1 MTVPLG
7 AGDLVRLRGREWVVE
22 ALKPGGTKEELST
35 VELACIADDAQGES
49 LRAVIDSEID
59 VRLVQDDLWQ
69 QIGREGSDDP
79 KVLAAHVRAVA
90 WKSATAA
97 DRDLFQAP
105 FRAGIRLDPYQLL
118 PLSKALKLPR
128 ANLLIADDVGLGKT
142 VEAGLVLREMLLRR
156 RVDFVVVSAPAAM
169 ITQWQD
175 ELAQKFGLGFTIV
188 DRDYLAAVRRAHG
201 FAANPWAVGS
211 RFIVSH
217 SLLADETYSSGLKDA
232 LGPFRPRALLI
243 LDEAHHAAPASGQ
256 AYAVDS
262 QFTKAVRTLAERFEH
277 RLFLSATPHNGHSN
291 SFAALLEILD
301 PQRFTRGF
309 PVEPDDLEPV
319 MVRRLKNDLRTLGV
333 ARFPRRII
341 EPAVI
346 DGLSADA
353 PELLLATLLQAYRDW
368 CEAGLQGT
376 SLARTRFLLSGLQQ
390 RLLSSIPAFART
402 LRRHLI
408 TLQRHRD
415 KADAAAGSDAAAAL
429 LAQGP
434 LDLEPSD
441 SEEDQDALLEAIQS
455 EEDDI
460 VESATSA
467 AAGSLR
473 NFDEAIA
480 RVEGM
485 LEIAKQNERRPDAR
499 VAWLVDWIN
508 RNMLDGRSWNARR
521 LIVFTEWEDTRL
533 WLERRL
539 KEMFADIDCVDDRIS
554 TFTGLTGQKRRDEV
568 KFAFNADPA
577 KEPLRILLCTDAAR
591 EGINLQTRCCDL
603 VHFDLP
609 WNPSRL
615 EQRNGR
621 IDRKLQPASEV
632 ACRYFV
638 YAQRPEDQVLA
649 ALVRKT
655 ETIREQLGS
664 AGQVIA
670 DRIHQRLTRNGIAR
684 PAAAAL
690 AHDIEAEEEDART
703 RLARREMADE
713 EERRLARLK
722 RELDQLNRELE
733 HARRRVGIAPDE
745 LQAVVQTALQRDGV
759 PLLPAEDLAMPGAY
773 RLDPD
778 APGFARDPSW
788 ADVFDE
794 LREGRPPRKRLGD
807 WRAEHPVRAISFQP
821 LVLEDDRDAEG
832 VVQVHL
838 EHRLVRRL
846 LSRFVS
852 HGFQSGLN
860 RATVVSAPAG
870 QARVVLVGRLALY
883 GPGAARLH
891 EQIIPVTALW
901 SEAARQRGGLNAL
914 GEAGEETTLV
924 ALEQA
929 LRDAIMP
936 AKEVVDRLLGGAQ
949 KDIADLRP
957 VFEQRAQAAAEK
969 ARADLAKIAIRESR
983 ALKLLLEAQRAK
995 IVRESAASC
1004 SSSLTCPI
1012 LWNGVSARRTGD
1024 FGSAGSKRWR
1034 RRSSTSP
1041 RAWRPPTTSGRSG
1054 WSRSGS
1060 SIFGRSSHDH
1070 RRRRAR

>member
-1 MTVPLG
+1 MTVLLDV
-7 AGDLVRLRGREWVVE
+7 GDLVRLRGREWVVE
-22 ALKPGGTKEELST
+22 ALKPGSTKEELST

-49 LRAVIDSEID
+49 LRAVLESEID
-59 VRLVQDDLWQ
+59 VRLVQDDLWEQ
-69 QIGREGSDDP
+69 MGREGSDDP

-128 ANLLIADDVGLGKT
+128 VNLLIADDVGLGKT

-262 QFTKAVRTLAERFEH
+262 QFTKAVRALAERFEH

-319 MVRRLKNDLRTLGV
+319 MVRRLKSDLRRLGV

-353 PELLLATLLQAYRDW
+353 PELVLATLLQAYRDW

-376 SLARTRFLLSGLQQ
+376 SLARARFVFSGLQQ

-402 LRRHLI
+402 LRRHLT
-408 TLQRHRD
+408 TLHRHRD
-415 KADAAAGSDAAAAL
+415 KADVPAGSDAAPAL
-429 LAQGP
+429 LAQGAP
-434 LDLEPSD
+434 DLEPSD
-441 SEEDQDALLEAIQS
+441 SEEDQDDLLEAMQS

-473 NFDEAIA
+473 SFDEAIA
-480 RVEGM
+480 RVEEM

-499 VAWLVDWIN
+499 VAWLIDWIN
-508 RNMLDGRSWNARR
+508 RNMLDGARSWNSRR
-521 LIVFTEWEDTRL
+521 LILFTEWEDTRL

-539 KEMFADIDCVDDRIS
+539 KEAFADTDCVDDRIS
-554 TFTGLTGQKRRDEV
+554 TFTGITGQKRRDEV
-568 KFAFNADPA
+568 KLAFNADPA

-632 ACRYFV
+632 VCRYFV

-684 PAAAAL
+684 PTATAL

-778 APGFARDPSW
+778 ASGFVRDPSW

-794 LREGRPPRKRLGD
+794 LRDGRPPRKRLGD

-821 LVLEDDRDAEG
+821 LVLEDDRDVEG

-901 SEAARQRGGLNAL
+901 SEAARQRGLNAL
-914 GEAGEETTLV
+914 GEAGEETTLA

-949 KDIADLRP
+949 KDVADLRP

-995 IVRESAASC
+995 IVRESAAREALQLELDLSNPVERRQREADRRFWQRRLEALEKEIVDEPARVAT
-1004 SSSLTCPI
+1004 SYDIRAQRLEPVGLI
-1012 LWNGVSARRTGD
+1012 YLW
-1024 FGSAGSKRWR
+1024 
-1034 RRSSTSP
+1034 P
-1041 RAWRPPTTSGRSG
+1041 QQP
-1054 WSRSGS
+1054 
-1060 SIFGRSSHDH
+1060 
-1070 RRRRAR
+1070 

>member
-1 MTVPLG
+1 MTVLLDV
-7 AGDLVRLRGREWVVE
+7 GDLVRLRGREWVVE
-22 ALKPGGTKEELST
+22 ALKPGSTKEELST

-49 LRAVIDSEID
+49 LRAVLESEID

-69 QIGREGSDDP
+69 QMGREGSDDP

-118 PLSKALKLPR
+118 PLAKALKLPR
-128 ANLLIADDVGLGKT
+128 VNLLIADDVGLGKT

-188 DRDYLAAVRRAHG
+188 DRDYLAAVRRAYG

-262 QFTKAVRTLAERFEH
+262 QFTKAVRALAERFEH

-309 PVEPDDLEPV
+309 PVEPDDLEPI
-319 MVRRLKNDLRTLGV
+319 MVRRLKSDLRRLGV

-346 DGLSADA
+346 DGLSPDA
-353 PELLLATLLQAYRDW
+353 PELVLATLLQAYRDW

-376 SLARTRFLLSGLQQ
+376 SLARARFVFSGLQQ

-402 LRRHLI
+402 LRRHLT

-415 KADAAAGSDAAAAL
+415 KADVPAGSDAVPAL
-429 LAQGP
+429 LAQGAP
-434 LDLEPSD
+434 DLEPSD
-441 SEEDQDALLEAIQS
+441 SEEDQDALLEAMQS

-473 NFDEAIA
+473 SFDEAIA

-499 VAWLVDWIN
+499 VAWLIDWIN
-508 RNMLDGRSWNARR
+508 RNMLDGARCWNARR
-521 LIVFTEWEDTRL
+521 LILFTEWEDTRL

-539 KEMFADIDCVDDRIS
+539 KEAFADTDCVDDRIS
-554 TFTGLTGQKRRDEV
+554 TFTGITGQKRRDEV
-568 KFAFNADPA
+568 KLAFNADPA

-632 ACRYFV
+632 VCRYFV
-638 YAQRPEDQVLA
+638 YRQRPEDQVLA

-670 DRIHQRLTRNGIAR
+670 DRIHQRLVRNGIAR

-713 EERRLARLK
+713 EERRLARLN

-778 APGFARDPSW
+778 ASGFARDPSW

-807 WRAEHPVRAISFQP
+807 WRAEHPVRAISFRP

-914 GEAGEETTLV
+914 GEAGEETTLA

-949 KDIADLRP
+949 RDVADLRP

-969 ARADLAKIAIRESR
+969 ARADLAKIAVRESS
-983 ALKLLLEAQRAK
+983 ALKALLEAQRAK
-995 IVRESAASC
+995 LVTESVATEALQLELDLSNPVERRQREADRRFWQRRLEALEKEIVDEPARVAASYEIRAQR
-1004 SSSLTCPI
+1004 LEPVGLI
-1012 LWNGVSARRTGD
+1012 YLWPQ
-1024 FGSAGSKRWR
+1024 K
-1034 RRSSTSP
+1034 P
-1041 RAWRPPTTSGRSG
+1041 
-1054 WSRSGS
+1054 
-1060 SIFGRSSHDH
+1060 
-1070 RRRRAR
+1070 

>member
-1 MTVPLG
+1 MTVLLDV
-7 AGDLVRLRGREWVVE
+7 GDLVRLRGREWVVE
-22 ALKPGGTKEELST
+22 ALKPGSTKEELST

-49 LRAVIDSEID
+49 LRAVLESEID

-69 QIGREGSDDP
+69 QMGREGSDDP

-118 PLSKALKLPR
+118 PLAKALKLPR
-128 ANLLIADDVGLGKT
+128 VNLLIADDVGLGKT

-188 DRDYLAAVRRAHG
+188 DRDYLAAVRRAYG

-262 QFTKAVRTLAERFEH
+262 QFTKAVRALAERFEH

-309 PVEPDDLEPV
+309 PVEPDDLEPI
-319 MVRRLKNDLRTLGV
+319 MVRQLKSDLRRLGV

-346 DGLSADA
+346 DGLSPDA
-353 PELLLATLLQAYRDW
+353 PELVLATLLQAYRDW

-376 SLARTRFLLSGLQQ
+376 SLARARFVFSGLQQ
-390 RLLSSIPAFART
+390 QLLSSIPAFART
-402 LRRHLI
+402 LRRHLT

-415 KADAAAGSDAAAAL
+415 KADVPAGSDAVPAL
-429 LAQGP
+429 LAQGAP
-434 LDLEPSD
+434 DLEPSD
-441 SEEDQDALLEAIQS
+441 SEEDQDALLEAMQS

-473 NFDEAIA
+473 SFDEAIA

-499 VAWLVDWIN
+499 VAWLIDWIN
-508 RNMLDGRSWNARR
+508 RNMLDGARCWNARR
-521 LIVFTEWEDTRL
+521 LILFTEWEDTRL

-539 KEMFADIDCVDDRIS
+539 KEAFADTDCVDDRIS
-554 TFTGLTGQKRRDEV
+554 TFTGITGQKRRDEV
-568 KFAFNADPA
+568 KLAFNADPA

-632 ACRYFV
+632 VCRYFV
-638 YAQRPEDQVLA
+638 YRQRPEDQVLA

-670 DRIHQRLTRNGIAR
+670 DRIHQRLVRNGIAR

-713 EERRLARLK
+713 EERRLARLN

-778 APGFARDPSW
+778 ASGFARDPSW

-807 WRAEHPVRAISFQP
+807 WRAEHPVRAISFRP

-914 GEAGEETTLV
+914 GEAGEETTLA

-949 KDIADLRP
+949 RDVADLRP

-969 ARADLAKIAIRESR
+969 ARADLAKIAVREFS
-983 ALKLLLEAQRAK
+983 ALKALLEAQRAK
-995 IVRESAASC
+995 LVTESVATEALQLELDLSNPVERRQREADRRFWQRRLEALEKEIVDEPARVAASYEIRAQR
-1004 SSSLTCPI
+1004 LEPVGLI
-1012 LWNGVSARRTGD
+1012 YLWPQ
-1024 FGSAGSKRWR
+1024 K
-1034 RRSSTSP
+1034 P
-1041 RAWRPPTTSGRSG
+1041 
-1054 WSRSGS
+1054 
-1060 SIFGRSSHDH
+1060 
-1070 RRRRAR
+1070 

>member
-1 MTVPLG
+1 MTITLDV
-7 AGDLVRLRGREWVVE
+7 GDLVRVRGREWVVE
-22 ALKPGGTKEELST
+22 ALKPGATRDDLST
-35 VELACIADDAQGES
+35 VELACIADDAQGEV
-49 LRAVIDSEID
+49 LRAVLESEID

-69 QIGREGSDDP
+69 QIARDGSDDP
-79 KVLAAHVRAVA
+79 KVLAAHMRAVA
-90 WKSATAA
+90 WKTATAA

-128 ANLLIADDVGLGKT
+128 VNLLIADDVGLGKT

-175 ELAQKFGLGFTIV
+175 ELAQKFGLDFTIV
-188 DRDYLAAVRRAHG
+188 DREYLAAVRRAHG

-217 SLLADETYSSGLKDA
+217 SLLADETYSDGLKEA

-243 LDEAHHAAPASGQ
+243 LDEAHHAAPASGL
-256 AYAVDS
+256 AYATDS
-262 QFTKAVRTLAERFEH
+262 QFTRAVRSLAERFEH

-291 SFAALLEILD
+291 SFSSLLEILD
-301 PQRFTRGF
+301 PQRFTRGV
-309 PVEPDDLEPV
+309 PVEPDDLDPV
-319 MVRRLKNDLRTLGV
+319 MVRRLKSDLRRLGV
-333 ARFPRRII
+333 ARFPKRII

-346 DGLSADA
+346 DGLPADA
-353 PELLLATLLQAYRDW
+353 PELVLATLLQDYRDW

-376 SLARTRFLLSGLQQ
+376 SLSRGRFLISGLQQ
-390 RLLSSIPAFART
+390 RLFSSIPAFART
-402 LRRHLI
+402 LRRHLA

-415 KADAAAGSDAAAAL
+415 KAGGAGQSDAAAVL
-429 LAQGP
+429 IAQGP
-434 LDLEPSD
+434 AEIEPDSSQDEADLLNWV
-441 SEEDQDALLEAIQS
+441 QA

-460 VESATSA
+460 ADAATSA
-467 AAGSLR
+467 ALAGLR
-473 NFDEAIA
+473 SFDQAIA
-480 RVEGM
+480 RVEAM

-499 VAWLVDWIN
+499 VAWLVEWIT
-508 RNMLDGRSWNARR
+508 RNMLGGVRSWNERR

-539 KEMFADIDCVDDRIS
+539 KEAFADTDLADERIA
-554 TFTGLTGQKRRDEV
+554 TFTGITGQDRRDEV
-568 KFAFNADPA
+568 KRAFNADPT

-591 EGINLQTRCCDL
+591 EGINLQTRCRDL

-621 IDRKLQPASEV
+621 IDRKLQPATQV
-632 ACRYFV
+632 FCRYFE
-638 YAQRPEDQVLA
+638 YRQRPEDRVLA

-670 DRIHQRLTRNGIAR
+670 DRVHQRLVRGGIAR
-684 PAAAAL
+684 AAVETL
-690 AHDIEAEEEDART
+690 AQGIEAEKEDARA

-722 RELDQLNRELE
+722 RELGQLDRELDQ
-733 HARRRVGIAPDE
+733 ARHRVGIAPTE
-745 LQAVVQTALQRDGV
+745 LKEVVQTALQRDHV
-759 PLLPAEDLAMPGAY
+759 PLLPAVDVPFAGAY

-778 APGFARDPSW
+778 SPAFAHDPSW

-794 LREGRPPRKRLGD
+794 LREGRPPRKRLGE
-807 WRAEHPVRAISFQP
+807 WRAARPVRAISFEP
-821 LVLEDDRDAEG
+821 PVLEDDRDAEG

-846 LSRFVS
+846 ISRFVS
-852 HGFQSGLN
+852 QGFQSGLN
-860 RATVVSAPAG
+860 RASVICGPGS
-870 QARVVLVGRLALY
+870 QARIVLVGRLALY

-891 EQIIPVTALW
+891 EEIIPVTAVW
-901 SEAARQRGGLNAL
+901 SEAARQRGGLKPL
-914 GEAGEETTLV
+914 GEAGEETTLA
-924 ALEQA
+924 ALERA
-929 LRDAIMP
+929 LRDATLP
-936 AKEVVDRLLGGAQ
+936 SADVVKRLLAGAQ

-957 VFEQRAQAAAEK
+957 ILEQRARAAAEK
-969 ARADLAKIAIRESR
+969 ARVALGKLAGREAQALKSLLETQRARIVKESSAREAVQLELELADPAERRQREADRRHWQRRLEGLEKELAKEPARI
-983 ALKLLLEAQRAK
+983 
-995 IVRESAASC
+995 AASYDIRAER
-1004 SSSLTCPI
+1004 LEPVGLI
-1012 LWNGVSARRTGD
+1012 YLWPQRT
-1024 FGSAGSKRWR
+1024 
-1034 RRSSTSP
+1034 
-1041 RAWRPPTTSGRSG
+1041 
-1054 WSRSGS
+1054 
-1060 SIFGRSSHDH
+1060 
-1070 RRRRAR
+1070 

>member
-1 MTVPLG
+1 MTISLDV
-7 AGDLVRLRGREWVVE
+7 GDLVRLRGREWVVE
-22 ALKPGGTKEELST
+22 AVKPGGTSEELST

-49 LRAVIDSEID
+49 LRAVLESEID

-128 ANLLIADDVGLGKT
+128 VNLLIADDVGLGKT

-211 RFIVSH
+211 RFLVSH
-217 SLLADETYSSGLKDA
+217 SLLADETYASGLKDA

-262 QFTKAVRTLAERFEH
+262 QFTKAVRALAEKFEH

-309 PVEPDDLEPV
+309 SVEPDDLEPV
-319 MVRRLKNDLRTLGV
+319 MVRRLKNDLRKLGV

-346 DGLSADA
+346 KDLPANA
-353 PELLLATLLQAYRDW
+353 PELVLATLLQSYRDW
-368 CEAGLQGT
+368 CESGLQGT
-376 SLARTRFLLSGLQQ
+376 ALARTRFLLSGLQQ

-402 LRRHLI
+402 LRRHLS

-415 KADAAAGSDAAAAL
+415 KAGTTAGSEAAAAL

-434 LDLEPSD
+434 PDVELSD
-441 SEEDQDALLEAIQS
+441 TEEDHDALLETIQA

-467 AAGSLR
+467 AAAGLR
-473 NFDEAIA
+473 NFDEAMA
-480 RVEGM
+480 RVEAM
-485 LEIAKQNERRPDAR
+485 LEIAKQSERRPDAR
-499 VAWLVDWIN
+499 VAWLVDWIW
-508 RNMLDGRSWNARR
+508 RNMLDGARSWNVRR

-539 KEMFADIDCVDDRIS
+539 KEEFGDTERGDERIA
-554 TFTGLTGQKRRDEV
+554 TFTGLTGQRRRDEV
-568 KFAFNADPA
+568 KLAFNADPA

-621 IDRKLQPASEV
+621 IDRKLQPASDV
-632 ACRYFV
+632 YCRYFV

-655 ETIREQLGS
+655 ETIRDQLGS

-670 DRIHQRLTRNGIAR
+670 DRIHQRLTRDGIAR

-690 AHDIEAEEEDART
+690 ARDIEAEQEDART

-722 RELDQLNRELE
+722 RELDQLDRELQQ
-733 HARRRVGIAPDE
+733 ARLRVGIAPDE
-745 LQAVVQTALQRDGV
+745 LQGVVEIALQRDGV
-759 PLLPAEDLAMPGAY
+759 PLVRAENLPVQGAW

-778 APGFARDPSW
+778 APHFARDASW

-794 LREGRPPRKRLGD
+794 LREGRPPRKRLGE

-860 RATVVSAPAG
+860 RATAISAPG
-870 QARVVLVGRLALY
+870 GRARVVLVGRLALY

-891 EQIIPVTALW
+891 EQIIPVTAMW
-901 SEAARQRGGLNAL
+901 SEGARQRGGLSAL
-914 GEAGEETTLV
+914 GEAGEETTLA

-929 LRDAIMP
+929 LRDATMP
-936 AKEVVDRLLGGAQ
+936 TRDIVDRLLRGARN
-949 KDIADLRP
+949 DIADLRP
-957 VFEQRAQAAAEK
+957 VLEQRAQAAAEK
-969 ARADLAKIAIRESR
+969 AKADLAKIAARESR
-983 ALKLLLEAQRAK
+983 ALKTLLEAQRDR
-995 IVRESAASC
+995 IVKESAAREALQLELDLSD
-1004 SSSLTCPI
+1004 P
-1012 LWNGVSARRTGD
+1012 VERRQREAD
-1024 FGSAGSKRWR
+1024 
-1034 RRSSTSP
+1034 RRSWQRRLAALDKEIVDEPARVAASYDI
-1041 RAWRPPTTSGRSG
+1041 RAERLEPVGLIYLWPQKP
-1054 WSRSGS
+1054 
-1060 SIFGRSSHDH
+1060 
-1070 RRRRAR
+1070 